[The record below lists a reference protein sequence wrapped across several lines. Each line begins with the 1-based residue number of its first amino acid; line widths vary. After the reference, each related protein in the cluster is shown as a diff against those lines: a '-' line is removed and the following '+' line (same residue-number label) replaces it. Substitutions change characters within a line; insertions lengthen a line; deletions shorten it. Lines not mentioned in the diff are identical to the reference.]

1 MQLCTNS
8 INNKY
13 IYEIIGFLFLHSWV
27 LIFSIFYMVWWL
39 LGDIQKKN
47 PRAYPDIYLVG
58 KKAVQ
63 RGFLYLIIGFLFL
76 VGATITSVSLYYKI
90 TTH

>member
-1 MQLCTNS
+1 MKLLAFCFC
-8 INNKY
+8 IL
-13 IYEIIGFLFLHSWV
+13 GFSFSLFFIWYGGYWG
-27 LIFSIFYMVWWL
+27 IFKKRI
-39 LGDIQKKN
+39 LG
-47 PRAYPDIYLVG
+47 AYPDIYLVG